1 MVPVSYS
8 VRNLMVRR
16 TTTAATALGIG
27 LVVFVFASVLMLG
40 AGLQRAM
47 GRSGSADVA
56 IVLRAGSDAE
66 SSSGIELPAAGLVTA
81 SPEVRVR
88 PDGRSDAVGE
98 VVGVLALDR
107 AGGEGMS
114 NVQVRGVPDD
124 VYRFRPSVHVVAGR
138 AAAPGSDEVVV
149 GAAIRGRFLGVDLG
163 QSFEIKKNRRVRV
176 VGVIEDRGSSF
187 ESEVWGDIDT
197 VRAAFGREALVSSV
211 RVRLRSA
218 GQLDAF
224 KRAIETNPQLGLT
237 VKRESVYY
245 EELAQGTTTFLTIL
259 GLMIAFF
266 FSAGAMIGAMITM
279 HASVAQRSREIG
291 TLRALGF
298 SRRSILASFLFES
311 VVLSL
316 AGGVAGALAS
326 LAMGLV
332 RFNIVNFATWSEV
345 VFTFVPTPS
354 IVVSSLLFAALMGLL
369 GGFFPAVRAARMNVL
384 DALRA

>member
-8 VRNLMVRR
+8 VRNLLVRR

-27 LVVFVFASVLMLG
+27 LVVFVFSSVLMLG
-40 AGLQRAM
+40 AGLKRAM
-47 GRSGSADVA
+47 GRSGSDDVA
-56 IVLRAGSDAE
+56 IVMRAGSDAE
-66 SSSGIELPAAGLVTA
+66 LSSGIELPAAGLVTA

-88 PDGRSDAVGE
+88 PDGRPDAVGE

-107 AGGEGMS
+107 SGGDGVS

-124 VYRFRPSVHVVAGR
+124 VYRFRPTVRVVAGR

-149 GAAIRGRFLGVDLG
+149 GAAIRGRFRGVELG

-176 VGVIEDRGSSF
+176 VGVLEDRGSSF

-197 VRAAFGREALVSSV
+197 VRSAFGREALVSSV
-211 RVRLRSA
+211 RARLRSA

-245 EELAQGTTTFLTIL
+245 EDLAQGTTKFLTIL

-316 AGGVAGALAS
+316 VGGAVGALAS

-345 VFTFVPTPS
+345 VFTFVPTPA
-354 IVVSSLLFAALMGLL
+354 IVVSSLVFAALMGLL

>member
-8 VRNLMVRR
+8 VRNLLVRR

-40 AGLQRAM
+40 AGLKRAM
-47 GRSGSADVA
+47 GRSGSDDVA
-56 IVLRAGSDAE
+56 IVMRAGSDAE
-66 SSSGIELPAAGLVTA
+66 LSSGIELPAAGLVMA

-88 PDGRSDAVGE
+88 PDGRPDAVGE

-107 AGGEGMS
+107 AGGDGVS

-124 VYRFRPSVHVVAGR
+124 VYRFRPTVRVVAGR

-149 GAAIRGRFLGVDLG
+149 GAAIRGRFRGVELG

-176 VGVIEDRGSSF
+176 VGVLEDRGSSF

-197 VRAAFGREALVSSV
+197 VRSAFGREALVSSV
-211 RVRLRSA
+211 RARLRSA

-245 EELAQGTTTFLTIL
+245 EDLAQGTTKFLTIL

-316 AGGVAGALAS
+316 VGGAVGALAS

-345 VFTFVPTPS
+345 VFTFVPTPA
-354 IVVSSLLFAALMGLL
+354 IVVSSLVFAALMGLL

>member
-107 AGGEGMS
+107 AGGDGVS

-149 GAAIRGRFLGVDLG
+149 GAAIRGRFRGVDLG

-369 GGFFPAVRAARMNVL
+369 GRFFPAVRAARMNVL

>member
-1 MVPVSYS
+1 MVPISYS

-16 TTTAATALGIG
+16 ATTGATALGIG

-40 AGLQRAM
+40 AGLKRAM
-47 GRSGSADVA
+47 GRSGSPDVA

-66 SSSGIELPAAGLVTA
+66 TSSAIELPAAGLVTA
-81 SPEVRVR
+81 SPEVAVRRDGR
-88 PDGRSDAVGE
+88 PDAAGE
-98 VVGVLALDR
+98 VVGILSLDKQG
-107 AGGEGMS
+107 APGVS

-124 VYRFRPSVHVVAGR
+124 VYRFRPTVRIVAGR

-149 GAAIRGRFLGVDLG
+149 GAAIRGRFRGVDLG
-163 QSFEIKKNRRVRV
+163 QSFEIKKNRMVRV
-176 VGVIEDRGSSF
+176 VGVFEDRGSSF

-197 VRAAFGREALVSSV
+197 VRSAFGREALVSAL
-211 RVRLRSA
+211 RVRLRA
-218 GQLDAF
+218 PGQFDAF
-224 KRAIETNPQLGLT
+224 RRAIETNPQLGLT

-245 EELAQGTTTFLTIL
+245 EELAQGTTMFLTIL
-259 GLMIAFF
+259 GMMIAAF

-298 SRRSILASFLFES
+298 SRGKILVSFLFES

-316 AGGVAGALAS
+316 LGGAVGAAAS
-326 LAMGLV
+326 LGMGLV
-332 RFNIVNFATWSEV
+332 RFNLVNFATWSEI
-345 VFTFVPTPS
+345 VFTFVPTPA
-354 IVVSSLLFAALMGLL
+354 IVASSLVFAAVMGLL

>member
-1 MVPVSYS
+1 M
-8 VRNLMVRR
+8 
-16 TTTAATALGIG
+16 
-27 LVVFVFASVLMLG
+27 
-40 AGLQRAM
+40 
-47 GRSGSADVA
+47 
-56 IVLRAGSDAE
+56 
-66 SSSGIELPAAGLVTA
+66 
-81 SPEVRVR
+81 
-88 PDGRSDAVGE
+88 
-98 VVGVLALDR
+98 
-107 AGGEGMS
+107 
-114 NVQVRGVPDD
+114 
-124 VYRFRPSVHVVAGR
+124 R
-138 AAAPGSDEVVV
+138 AA
-149 GAAIRGRFLGVDLG
+149 R
-163 QSFEIKKNRRVRV
+163 
-176 VGVIEDRGSSF
+176 
-187 ESEVWGDIDT
+187 T
-197 VRAAFGREALVSSV
+197 
-211 RVRLRSA
+211 A

-384 DALRA
+384 EALRA

>member
-66 SSSGIELPAAGLVTA
+66 SSSGIELPAAALVTA

-149 GAAIRGRFLGVDLG
+149 GAAIRGRFRGVDLG

>member
-8 VRNLMVRR
+8 VRNLLVRR

-27 LVVFVFASVLMLG
+27 LVVFVFSSVLMLG
-40 AGLQRAM
+40 AGLKRAM
-47 GRSGSADVA
+47 GRSGSDDVA
-56 IVLRAGSDAE
+56 IVMRAGSDAE
-66 SSSGIELPAAGLVTA
+66 LSSGIELPAAGLVTA

-88 PDGRSDAVGE
+88 PDGRPDAVGE

-107 AGGEGMS
+107 AGGDGVS

-124 VYRFRPSVHVVAGR
+124 VYRFRPSVRVVAGR

-149 GAAIRGRFLGVDLG
+149 GAAIRGRFRGVELG
-163 QSFEIKKNRRVRV
+163 QTFEIKKNRRVRV
-176 VGVIEDRGSSF
+176 VGVLEDRGSSF

-197 VRAAFGREALVSSV
+197 VRSAFGREALVSSV
-211 RVRLRSA
+211 RARLRSA

-245 EELAQGTTTFLTIL
+245 EDLAQGTTKFLTIL

-316 AGGVAGALAS
+316 VGGAVGALAS

-345 VFTFVPTPS
+345 VFTFVPTPA
-354 IVVSSLLFAALMGLL
+354 IVVSSLVFAALMGLL

>member
-107 AGGEGMS
+107 AGGDGVS

-149 GAAIRGRFLGVDLG
+149 GAAIRGRFRGVDLG

-245 EELAQGTTTFLTIL
+245 EELAQGTTMFLTIL

-369 GGFFPAVRAARMNVL
+369 GRFFPAVRAARMNVL

>member
-107 AGGEGMS
+107 AGGDGVS

-211 RVRLRSA
+211 RVRLRSE

>member
-8 VRNLMVRR
+8 VRNLLVRR

-40 AGLQRAM
+40 AGLKRAM
-47 GRSGSADVA
+47 GRSGSDDVA
-56 IVLRAGSDAE
+56 IVMRAGSDAE
-66 SSSGIELPAAGLVTA
+66 LSSGIELPAAGLVMS

-88 PDGRSDAVGE
+88 PDGRPDAVGE

-107 AGGEGMS
+107 AGGDGVS

-124 VYRFRPSVHVVAGR
+124 VYRFRPSVRVVAGR

-149 GAAIRGRFLGVDLG
+149 GAAIRGRFRGVELG
-163 QSFEIKKNRRVRV
+163 QTFEIKKNRRVRV
-176 VGVIEDRGSSF
+176 VGVLEDRGSSF

-197 VRAAFGREALVSSV
+197 VRSAFGREALVSSV
-211 RVRLRSA
+211 RARLRSA

-224 KRAIETNPQLGLT
+224 KRSIETNPQLGLT

-245 EELAQGTTTFLTIL
+245 EDLAQGTTKFLTIL
-259 GLMIAFF
+259 GLMIALF

-316 AGGVAGALAS
+316 VGGAVGALAS

-345 VFTFVPTPS
+345 VFTFVPTPA
-354 IVVSSLLFAALMGLL
+354 IVVSSLVFAALMGLL

>member
-66 SSSGIELPAAGLVTA
+66 SSSGIELPAAALVTA

-138 AAAPGSDEVVV
+138 AASPGSDEVVV

>member
-8 VRNLMVRR
+8 VRNLLVRR

-40 AGLQRAM
+40 AGLKRAM

-66 SSSGIELPAAGLVTA
+66 ASSGIELPAAGLVTA

-107 AGGEGMS
+107 AGGEGVS

-149 GAAIRGRFLGVDLG
+149 GAAIRGRFRGVDLG
-163 QSFEIKKNRRVRV
+163 HSFEIKKNRRVRV

-245 EELAQGTTTFLTIL
+245 EELAQGTTMFLTIL
-259 GLMIAFF
+259 GLLIAFF

>member
-66 SSSGIELPAAGLVTA
+66 SSSGIELPAAALVTA

-149 GAAIRGRFLGVDLG
+149 GAAIRGRFRGVDLG

-245 EELAQGTTTFLTIL
+245 EELAQGTTMFLTIL
-259 GLMIAFF
+259 GMMIAFF
-266 FSAGAMIGAMITM
+266 FATGAMIGAMITM

-298 SRRSILASFLFES
+298 SRASILASFLFES

-316 AGGVAGALAS
+316 LGGAVGAAAS

-332 RFNIVNFATWSEV
+332 RFNLVNFATWSEI
-345 VFTFVPTPS
+345 VFTFVPTPA
-354 IVVSSLLFAALMGLL
+354 IVLSSLVFAAVMGLL

-384 DALRA
+384 EALRA

>member
-66 SSSGIELPAAGLVTA
+66 SSSGIELPAAALVTA

-149 GAAIRGRFLGVDLG
+149 GAAIRGRFRGVELG
-163 QSFEIKKNRRVRV
+163 QSFEIKKNRMVRV
-176 VGVIEDRGSSF
+176 VGVFEDRGSSF